1 MGDPLILK
9 TAKNRETV
17 ERFIVL
23 HESGHALNLEH
34 PFQGTQY
41 TCDRTLM
48 DSDWPLDF
56 IDKNENGK
64 WEPKESVCPM
74 PNFLPQDLVKLR
86 SIQRPGFLP

>member
-1 MGDPLILK
+1 
-9 TAKNRETV
+9 
-17 ERFIVL
+17 
-23 HESGHALNLEH
+23 
-34 PFQGTQY
+34 
-41 TCDRTLM
+41 
-48 DSDWPLDF
+48 LDF